1 MKRRRDKFI
10 TIVLVITVA
19 IFGFIFGMLVSESKV
34 QAENKINL
42 EETSVSAKHGYGVYL
57 QFEYEIIDSSY
68 GSFVVI
74 KPRNGGQTD
83 FHVAGIKP

>member
-1 MKRRRDKFI
+1 MKRRNKFI

-19 IFGFIFGMLVSESKV
+19 IFGFTFGVLVSESKV

-57 QFEYEIIDSSY
+57 QFEYEIVSTSY
-68 GSFVVI
+68 GKFVVI
-74 KPRNGGQTD
+74 RPRNGEPND
-83 FHVAGIKP
+83 FSIAGL